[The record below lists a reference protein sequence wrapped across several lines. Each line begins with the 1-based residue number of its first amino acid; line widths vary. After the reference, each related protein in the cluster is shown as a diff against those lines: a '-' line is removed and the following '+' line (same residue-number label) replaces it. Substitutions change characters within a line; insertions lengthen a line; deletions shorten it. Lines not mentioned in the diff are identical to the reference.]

1 MASFLRRCDVV
12 WANLD
17 PVIGHEQAGLRP
29 VLVIS
34 DDSDDILNRNSG
46 TVIAM
51 AITSKEPA
59 AGFPLTFALSRRISG
74 KQAWIKI
81 TQVRTL
87 STQRLGKTLGRIDD
101 EDMAA
106 IMEGFNEVLGN

>member
-29 VLVIS
+29 VLVI
-34 DDSDDILNRNSG
+34 SDDILNRNSG

-101 EDMAA
+101 EDMAT
-106 IMEGFNEVLGN
+106 IMEGLNEVLGN

>member
-1 MASFLRRCDVV
+1 MAGVLRKGDVV

-17 PVIGHEQAGLRP
+17 PVIGHEQAGHRP

-34 DDSDDILNRNSG
+34 DDILNRHSG

-51 AITSKEPA
+51 AVTSKEPK
-59 AGFPLTFALSRRISG
+59 AGFPLTLALSQTLEG
-74 KQAWIKI
+74 KKAWIKI

-87 STQRLGKTLGRIDD
+87 STKRLGSILDRVDD
-101 EDMAA
+101 GDIAA
-106 IMEGFNEVLGN
+106 ALEGLNEVLGN

>member
-1 MASFLRRCDVV
+1 MAGILRKGDVV

-17 PVIGHEQAGLRP
+17 PVLGHEQAGQRP

-34 DDSDDILNRNSG
+34 DDILNRHSG

-51 AITSKEPA
+51 ALTSKEPK
-59 AGFPLTFALSRRISG
+59 AGFPLTHPLSQKMGG
-74 KQAWIKI
+74 KQAWVKI

-87 STQRLGKTLGRIDD
+87 STKRLGRIVGRIDD
-101 EDMAA
+101 ADMAL
-106 IMEGFNEVLGN
+106 ILEGLDEVLGN